1 MKNWKIMLELPGVNV
16 GNYGFLTIIYEIS
29 KNSQSIQKDSI
40 KKVYQNYDLRLY
52 SLKLDKEIEKLDKLL
67 IK

>member
-1 MKNWKIMLELPGVNV
+1 MNELVEINV
-16 GNYGFLTIIYEIS
+16 EYYEFLSVIHEIS
-29 KNSQSIQKDSI
+29 KKSQSIQKDSI

-52 SLKLDKEIEKLDKLL
+52 RRKLEKEIAELDKLI

>member
-1 MKNWKIMLELPGVNV
+1 MNELVENNV
-16 GNYGFLTIIYEIS
+16 EYYEFLSVIHEIS
-29 KNSQSIQKDSI
+29 RKSQSIQKDLI

-52 SLKLDKEIEKLDKLL
+52 LLKLEKEIAELDKLI

>member
-1 MKNWKIMLELPGVNV
+1 MNKLAENNV
-16 GNYGFLTIIYEIS
+16 DYYEFLSVIHEVS
-29 KNSQSIQKDSI
+29 KKSQSIQKDYI

-52 SLKLDKEIEKLDKLL
+52 RIKLEKEIAELDKLI

>member
-1 MKNWKIMLELPGVNV
+1 MNEVVENDIE
-16 GNYGFLTIIYEIS
+16 YYEFLSIIHEIS
-29 KNSQSIQKDSI
+29 KKSQSIQKDLI

-52 SLKLDKEIEKLDKLL
+52 RIKLEKEIAELDKLI

>member
-1 MKNWKIMLELPGVNV
+1 MNELVENNV
-16 GNYGFLTIIYEIS
+16 EYYEFLSVIHEIS
-29 KNSQSIQKDSI
+29 RKSQSIQKDLI

-52 SLKLDKEIEKLDKLL
+52 RRKLEKKIAELDKLI

>member
-1 MKNWKIMLELPGVNV
+1 MNELKEDNV
-16 GNYGFLTIIYEIS
+16 GYYEFLSVIHEIS
-29 KNSQSIQKDSI
+29 KKSQSIQKDLI

-52 SLKLDKEIEKLDKLL
+52 RRKLEKEIAELDKLI

>member
-1 MKNWKIMLELPGVNV
+1 MNELAEN
-16 GNYGFLTIIYEIS
+16 NLDYYEFLSVIHEIS
-29 KNSQSIQKDSI
+29 KKSQSIQKDLI

-52 SLKLDKEIEKLDKLL
+52 RIKLEKEIAELDKLL

>member
-1 MKNWKIMLELPGVNV
+1 MNKLAENNV
-16 GNYGFLTIIYEIS
+16 GYYEFLSVIHEAS

-52 SLKLDKEIEKLDKLL
+52 RIKLEKEIAELDRL
-67 IK
+67 IRK

>member
-1 MKNWKIMLELPGVNV
+1 MNELVENNV
-16 GNYGFLTIIYEIS
+16 EYYEFLSVIHEIS
-29 KNSQSIQKDSI
+29 RKSQSIQKDLI

-52 SLKLDKEIEKLDKLL
+52 RRKLEKEIAELDKLI

>member
-1 MKNWKIMLELPGVNV
+1 MNELKEDNIG
-16 GNYGFLTIIYEIS
+16 YYEFLSVIHEIS
-29 KNSQSIQKDSI
+29 KKSQSIQKDLI

-52 SLKLDKEIEKLDKLL
+52 RMKLEKEIAELDKLI